1 VPCNSIATARAKV
14 SNETFMKLLAGEPL
28 SNLMKLYLKSQGH
41 DNLSVSTYGG
51 TLELRG
57 RGLLVRIESDGDI
70 TVLRGR
76 GLLVRIESDGDITV
90 QGGRSGLE
98 DDIAEL
104 IRQAGAAAVKAKV
117 AAMFKAQTISTVY
130 TNGNMVLELEI

>member
-1 VPCNSIATARAKV
+1 MSCNAIATARAKV
-14 SNETFMKLLAGEPL
+14 SNRTFLDLLAGEPL

-41 DNLSVSTYGG
+41 ENLSVNTWGG

-57 RGLLVRIESDGDI
+57 RGI
-70 TVLRGR
+70 
-76 GLLVRIESDGDITV
+76 LVRIESDGDITV

-104 IRQAGAAAVKAKV
+104 IRQAGAQMVKSKIAS
-117 AAMFKAQTISTVY
+117 MLKAQTLSRVD
-130 TNGNMVLELEI
+130 TNGSMVLELEI

>member
-70 TVLRGR
+70 TV
-76 GLLVRIESDGDITV
+76 